1 MIGAGKRTGRQSMS
15 LIRTIIVSGVLALV
29 ATIAAQ
35 AQQRPPIGLYGS
47 PPDAMI
53 FYVAH
58 GPADSCGPGCSD
70 WIAAEGAVQWDSYK
84 RLIAILD
91 RQAGRKLPVVIH
103 SWGVSNLKVAS
114 GLGRILRDRGLDA
127 TAGTTEV
134 TACAGKTDAE
144 CFTLKRPGGPLD
156 ARLSASNLICDFA
169 RVLALAGGV
178 HRSLPPGTKFVL
190 GSRSV
195 RNRLAPNIQAE
206 QRESLTEYIGEQH
219 RKYLNEMGIAPD
231 LVDIVDGIGEG
242 GRPVVIPPSDW
253 ARLHIVTPSQ

>member
-1 MIGAGKRTGRQSMS
+1 MKRADWRSMASIGAR
-15 LIRTIIVSGVLALV
+15 IVSGVLALV
-29 ATIAAQ
+29 AAGAVQ
-35 AQQRPPIGLYGS
+35 AQQRPPIGAFGS

-58 GPADSCGPGCSD
+58 GPADACGPGCSD
-70 WIAAEGAVQWDSYK
+70 WIAAEGAAQWDSYK

-156 ARLSASNLICDFA
+156 AKLSVSDLICDFA
-169 RVLALAGGV
+169 CVLALAGGV
-178 HRSLPPGTKFVL
+178 HRSLPPGTKVVL

-195 RNRLAPNIQAE
+195 RNRLAPNIPAE
-206 QRESLTEYIGEQH
+206 QRESLTEYFGEQH
-219 RKYLNEMGIAPD
+219 RKYLSEMGIASD
-231 LVDIVDGIGEG
+231 LVDIVDAIGQG

>member
-1 MIGAGKRTGRQSMS
+1 M
-15 LIRTIIVSGVLALV
+15 
-29 ATIAAQ
+29 
-35 AQQRPPIGLYGS
+35 
-47 PPDAMI
+47 
-53 FYVAH
+53 
-58 GPADSCGPGCSD
+58 
-70 WIAAEGAVQWDSYK
+70 QWDSYK

-114 GLGRILRDRGLDA
+114 SLGRILRDRGLDA

-134 TACAGKTDAE
+134 TACAGKPDAE

-169 RVLALAGGV
+169 CVLALAGGV
-178 HRSLPPGTKFVL
+178 HRSLPPGTKVVL

-195 RNRLAPNIQAE
+195 RNRLAPNIPAE
-206 QRESLTEYIGEQH
+206 QRESLTEYFGEQH

>member
-1 MIGAGKRTGRQSMS
+1 MIGTRKRADWRGMS
-15 LIRTIIVSGVLALV
+15 SISARIVSCVLALV
-29 ATIAAQ
+29 AAGAVQ
-35 AQQRPPIGLYGS
+35 AQQRPPIGAFGS

-58 GPADSCGPGCSD
+58 GPADACGPGCSD

-114 GLGRILRDRGLDA
+114 SLGGILRDRGLDA

-134 TACAGKTDAE
+134 TACAGKPDAE

-169 RVLALAGGV
+169 CVLALAGGV
-178 HRSLPPGTKFVL
+178 HRSLPPGTKVVL

-195 RNRLAPNIQAE
+195 RNRLAPNIPAE
-206 QRESLTEYIGEQH
+206 QRESLTEYFGEQH

>member
-1 MIGAGKRTGRQSMS
+1 MIGAMKRADWRSMAS
-15 LIRTIIVSGVLALV
+15 IGARIVSGVLALV
-29 ATIAAQ
+29 AAGAVE
-35 AQQRPPIGLYGS
+35 AQQRPPIGAFGS

-58 GPADSCGPGCSD
+58 GPADACGPGCSD

-156 ARLSASNLICDFA
+156 AKLSVSDLICDFA
-169 RVLALAGGV
+169 CVLALAGGV
-178 HRSLPPGTKFVL
+178 HRSLPPGTKVVL

-195 RNRLAPNIQAE
+195 RNRLAPNIPAE
-206 QRESLTEYIGEQH
+206 QRESLTEYFGEQH
-219 RKYLNEMGIAPD
+219 RKYLSEMGIASD
-231 LVDIVDGIGEG
+231 LVDIVDAIGQG

>member
-1 MIGAGKRTGRQSMS
+1 MISARKRADRQGMS
-15 LIRTIIVSGVLALV
+15 FIRRTIASGVLALV
-29 ATIAAQ
+29 ATGAVQ
-35 AQQRPPIGLYGS
+35 AQQRPLIGVFGS

-91 RQAGRKLPVVIH
+91 RQSGRKLPVVIH
-103 SWGVSNLKVAS
+103 SWGVSNLKVS
-114 GLGRILRDRGLDA
+114 SSLGRILRDRGLDA

-134 TACAGKTDAE
+134 AACAGKPDAE
-144 CFTLKRPGGPLD
+144 CFTLKRLGGPLD
-156 ARLSASNLICDFA
+156 AKLSVSDVICDFA
-169 RVLALAGGV
+169 CVLALAGGV
-178 HRSLPPGTKFVL
+178 HRSLPLGTKVVL

-195 RNRLAPNIQAE
+195 HNRLAPNIPAA
-206 QRESLTEYIGEQH
+206 QRESLTEYFGEQH

-231 LVDIVDGIGEG
+231 LVGIVDGIGEG